1 MLGKQTMRAS
11 AEGVRV
17 AEENPKSELARLR
30 KRQRQARQDE
40 VYGGFSKSE
49 RAEYDSRAERIN
61 ELELQLQTLASADKG
76 AAEQRGEWNKKS
88 ETDTPQ
94 SEGRQP
100 YRTREQDSTNASTD
114 SLKTVTT
121 KKKPNPEGSRE

>member
-1 MLGKQTMRAS
+1 MFA
-11 AEGVRV
+11 V
-17 AEENPKSELARLR
+17 AESPKSELARLR
-30 KRQRQARQDE
+30 KRQLQARQDE
-40 VYGGFSKSE
+40 VYGGLSESE
-49 RAEYDSRAERIN
+49 RAEYDTRGERIK
-61 ELELQLQTLASADKG
+61 ELDAELQTLASADTA

-114 SLKTVTT
+114 SLKTVRT
-121 KKKPNPEGSRE
+121 KRKPNPEGSRE